1 MGAKV
6 PILLTSRADP
16 AQARLASVALAS
28 IIANG

>member
-16 AQARLASVALAS
+16 AVARIASVALA
-28 IIANG
+28 GVLGE